1 MHSYDKIESHNP
13 DLPLV
18 QGRQAVI
25 DDVCEEIEDYLVAAG
40 LSEVMTYSFINPNSF
55 DKILL
60 DEADSR
66 RGAIELMNP
75 LSDEFKVMRT
85 SMLPGMLNTAAYNQ
99 ARQAESVKI
108 FEIGKVFLPKALPLK
123 ELPEEK
129 PVLCA
134 VLAGRRSSLNWT
146 ETKDEVDFYDMKG
159 AVEGLLENLHI
170 AGAKYVPV
178 AQPYLHPGKSCAV
191 EYEGRVIGWFGEL
204 HPTVAGNYGLNG
216 SVCVLE
222 LEVEPL
228 VASASHVPQ
237 FVHLPKY
244 PQPRAILRLLYRW
257 RLPWK
262 NWRQL
267 SALTRAAC

>member
-1 MHSYDKIESHNP
+1 
-13 DLPLV
+13 
-18 QGRQAVI
+18 
-25 DDVCEEIEDYLVAAG
+25 
-40 LSEVMTYSFINPNSF
+40 
-55 DKILL
+55 
-60 DEADSR
+60 
-66 RGAIELMNP
+66 
-75 LSDEFKVMRT
+75 
-85 SMLPGMLNTAAYNQ
+85 MLPGMLNTAAYNQ

-129 PVLCA
+129 TVLCA
-134 VLAGRRSSLNWT
+134 VLAGRRSSINWT

-159 AVEGLLENLHI
+159 AVEGLLENLQI

-204 HPTVAGNYGLNG
+204 HPTVATALTAAYECWNWKLNR
-216 SVCVLE
+216 L
-222 LEVEPL
+222 L
-228 VASASHVPQ
+228 Q
-237 FVHLPKY
+237 VHPMCRSLYICPNIL
-244 PQPRAILRLLYRW
+244 QPRAILRLLYRW

>member
-1 MHSYDKIESHNP
+1 MNP
-13 DLPLV
+13 H
-18 QGRQAVI
+18 
-25 DDVCEEIEDYLVAAG
+25 
-40 LSEVMTYSFINPNSF
+40 SF
-55 DKILL
+55 DQSLL

-66 RGAIELMNP
+66 RGAIDLMNP

-159 AVEGLLENLHI
+159 AVEGLLENLQI
-170 AGAKYVPV
+170 AGA
-178 AQPYLHPGKSCAV
+178 
-191 EYEGRVIGWFGEL
+191 
-204 HPTVAGNYGLNG
+204 
-216 SVCVLE
+216 
-222 LEVEPL
+222 
-228 VASASHVPQ
+228 
-237 FVHLPKY
+237 
-244 PQPRAILRLLYRW
+244 
-257 RLPWK
+257 
-262 NWRQL
+262 
-267 SALTRAAC
+267 